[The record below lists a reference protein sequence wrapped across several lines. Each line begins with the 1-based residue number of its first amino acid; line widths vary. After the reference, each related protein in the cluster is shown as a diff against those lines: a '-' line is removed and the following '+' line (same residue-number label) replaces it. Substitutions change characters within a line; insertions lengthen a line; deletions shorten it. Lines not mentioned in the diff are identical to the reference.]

1 MSYVDL
7 SIDERISIQVGQ
19 VLRVSQRH
27 ITRLLGRASSTI
39 FREIRR
45 YQMVQDN
52 YLAQHA
58 QQQRD

>member
-1 MSYVDL
+1 MSYVEL
-7 SIDERISIQVGQ
+7 SIDERVSIQLGQ
-19 VLRVSQRH
+19 ALRMSQRH

-45 YQMVQDN
+45 YQKVQDT
-52 YLAQHA
+52 YFAQHA